1 MRLIFQISLFFSLIF
16 ASGSLTRAQG
26 DVVGSGQLFTSLTET
41 PAGILGVDSSGV
53 WISTDNGVSFTSVYS
68 VPDEVFYALAASG
81 NTVAAVGEAGLVI
94 RSTNGGNNWAE
105 VATPGLFG
113 DLISVASDG
122 NGTWLATGDASN
134 ALLLRS
140 SDDAETWTEISAPV
154 GPVAP
159 VAFGLRA
166 IAWQADTGWIL
177 AGEGSFADG
186 IAYRSTDDGAN
197 WQLLAD
203 DLPAPINA
211 VAINSAGEILLAGE
225 SGLLLQGT
233 TATPFQAPAGYSPI
247 SEDFYVA
254 AATGSGAFIVGGA
267 SGALWQIDDGSA
279 SDVSLGG
286 DPDINS
292 LLVLTNDDLLIS
304 GTYEPPPPERSI
316 PFELLLSRDAQSGDF
331 ILTVLETLTNLNYRI
346 ESSSNLQS
354 WAEVLGS
361 ERVGNGAAQVWTF
374 PGDGPRLF
382 WRAVEF

>member
-16 ASGSLTRAQG
+16 ASGSLTRAQAA
-26 DVVGSGQLFTSLTET
+26 VIGSGQPFSSLIEA

-53 WISTDNGVSFTSVYS
+53 WLSTDNGVSFTSVYS
-68 VPDEVFYALAASG
+68 APDEVFYALAASG

-94 RSTNGGNNWAE
+94 RSTNGGSDWAE

-122 NGTWLATGDASN
+122 NGIWLATGDTFDTY
-134 ALLLRS
+134 LLRS
-140 SDDAETWTEISAPV
+140 TDDGMTWAEIA
-154 GPVAP
+154 AP
-159 VAFGLRA
+159 VATGLRT

-186 IAYRSTDDGAN
+186 IVYRSMDDGAS

-203 DLPAPINA
+203 DLAAPINA
-211 VAINSAGEILLAGE
+211 VSINSAGEILLVGE

-233 TATPFQAPAGYSPI
+233 TASTFQVPSGYSPI
-247 SEDFYVA
+247 SQDFY
-254 AATGSGAFIVGGA
+254 AATTTSAGDFVVGGA

-279 SDVSLGG
+279 SDVTLGG
-286 DPDINS
+286 ASDINS
-292 LLVLTNDDLLIS
+292 LLLLANDDLLIS
-304 GTYEPPPPERSI
+304 GTYEPPLPQERSI
-316 PFELLLSRDAQSGDF
+316 PFELILSRDAVSNDF
-331 ILTVLETLTNLNYRI
+331 VLTVLETLTDRSYRI

-354 WAEVLGS
+354 WSEVVGS

>member
-1 MRLIFQISLFFSLIF
+1 MRSILQISLLFSLMIVL
-16 ASGSLTRAQG
+16 GSLTRAQAA
-26 DVVGSGQLFTSLTET
+26 VIGSGQLFTSLIET

-53 WISTDNGVSFTSVYS
+53 WISTDNGASFNSIYS
-68 VPDEVFYALAASG
+68 DPDEAFYALAASG
-81 NTVAAVGEAGLVI
+81 NTVAAVGETGLVI

-122 NGTWLATGDASN
+122 NGIWLATGDDKSN

-140 SDDAETWTEISAPV
+140 VDDGETWTEIDAPM
-154 GPVAP
+154 
-159 VAFGLRA
+159 AFGLRA
-166 IAWQADTGWIL
+166 IAWQADTGWVL

-186 IAYRSTDDGAN
+186 IVYRSTDDGAS

-203 DLPAPINA
+203 DLPAPINV
-211 VAINSAGEILLAGE
+211 VAINSDGEILLAGE

-247 SEDFYVA
+247 SEDFFTA

-279 SDVSLGG
+279 SDLSLGG

-292 LLVLTNDDLLIS
+292 LLVLANDDLLIS
-304 GTYEPPPPERSI
+304 GTYEPPLPQERTI
-316 PFELLLSRDAQSGDF
+316 PFELLLSRDAVTDDF
-331 ILTVLETLTNLNYRI
+331 VLTILETLTDRSYRI
-346 ESSSNLQS
+346 EASSDLQIWS
-354 WAEVLGS
+354 EVVGS
-361 ERVGNGAAQVWTF
+361 ERAGNGAAQVWTF